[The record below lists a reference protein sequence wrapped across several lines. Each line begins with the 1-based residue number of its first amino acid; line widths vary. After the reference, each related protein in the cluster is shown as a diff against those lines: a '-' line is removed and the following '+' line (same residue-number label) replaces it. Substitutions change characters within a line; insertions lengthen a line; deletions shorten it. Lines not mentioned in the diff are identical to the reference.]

1 MSFFEQIAAAL
12 DRDGIESRVN
22 DDTLFVPITMDLEV
36 QFVTIDED
44 LPAAEVYVAAADV
57 DSDDDDFEAV
67 LVSVV
72 FSVEDAV
79 EAVAHHVATDRV
91 VTLLRVL
98 LDGDDDRI
106 SDLEFEQDPEEATL
120 LTAEVGETSLL
131 QVLVTANDN
140 QPTAHVRF
148 ISQDSDLDDI
158 VDQAI
163 AEFWESDTET
173 ILTDD
178 DRRRMF
184 ADLYADAASM
194 RTEVLTL
201 GAFTDFGKLLD
212 ALSLAADNAE
222 VWEDQLAPVEDGFV
236 ESLYA
241 PFQDD
246 DDDDDDFDDD
256 DFDDDDYDDDDYD
269 DGDEDE
275 DEGDFDDEDDDL
287 DDEDDD
293 DSADEGDDGNDEELP
308 DEDSPVVPL
317 GGA

>member
-131 QVLVTANDN
+131 QVLVSANDN
-140 QPTAHVRF
+140 EPTAHVRF
-148 ISQDSDLDDI
+148 IAQDSDLDDI

-184 ADLYADAASM
+184 ADLYADAAAM

-246 DDDDDDFDDD
+246 DDDDDD
-256 DFDDDDYDDDDYD
+256 DFDDDDLDDDDYD

-275 DEGDFDDEDDDL
+275 GDFNDEDDDL

>member
-184 ADLYADAASM
+184 ADLYADAAAM

-246 DDDDDDFDDD
+246 DDDDDD
-256 DFDDDDYDDDDYD
+256 DFDDDDLDDDDLDDDDYD
-269 DGDEDE
+269 DGDED
-275 DEGDFDDEDDDL
+275 DFDDDL
-287 DDEDDD
+287 DDED
-293 DSADEGDDGNDEELP
+293 GDDESESETAEKSNGAEEP
-308 DEDSPVVPL
+308 KGTDM
-317 GGA
+317 

>member
-1 MSFFEQIAAAL
+1 
-12 DRDGIESRVN
+12 
-22 DDTLFVPITMDLEV
+22 
-36 QFVTIDED
+36 
-44 LPAAEVYVAAADV
+44 
-57 DSDDDDFEAV
+57 
-67 LVSVV
+67 
-72 FSVEDAV
+72 
-79 EAVAHHVATDRV
+79 
-91 VTLLRVL
+91 
-98 LDGDDDRI
+98 
-106 SDLEFEQDPEEATL
+106 
-120 LTAEVGETSLL
+120 
-131 QVLVTANDN
+131 
-140 QPTAHVRF
+140 
-148 ISQDSDLDDI
+148 
-158 VDQAI
+158 
-163 AEFWESDTET
+163 
-173 ILTDD
+173 
-178 DRRRMF
+178 MF

-212 ALSLAADNAE
+212 VLSLAADNAE
-222 VWEDQLAPVEDGFV
+222 DWEDQLAPVEDGFV

-246 DDDDDDFDDD
+246 DDDDDD
-256 DFDDDDYDDDDYD
+256 DFDDDDLDDDDYD